1 MAITLNRFATGDT
14 NYVSKMNTNATI
26 IEAAVNN
33 LQLQVGTLGGGGG
46 GGNGGL
52 DEIYDRSGIIGISSW
67 EPTLISD
74 TDLSFTSGSIW
85 MLNTRTRV
93 QTVLDQSITFV
104 GKAVDTYFI
113 NVDAAGT
120 VTAST
125 VAILDGVAIYTV
137 DWTDPDF
144 DNITVNSP
152 YLFYG
157 DDYNR
162 MLSSDTLGVFTLV
175 ADRLSAME
183 AAGLGGATTSFV
195 DGFAKSGATEN
206 LSGNIGTT
214 DFHLSSDNFSGAF
227 KRGLVYWL
235 EISSTLEPASLY
247 DIELYISDI
256 DAGTPEVSQL
266 VFQVLSLDGGD
277 SPYVTRFPFFVR
289 SETGSD
295 DHYLRISNN
304 GASAALF
311 TYNWKAEKFT

>member
-33 LQLQVGTLGGGGG
+33 LQLQVGTLTTGG

-67 EPTLISD
+67 EPTQISD
-74 TDLSFTSGSIW
+74 TDFSFTSGSVW
-85 MLNTRTRV
+85 LTNTRTRV
-93 QTVLDQSITFV
+93 QTVLDQSVTFV
-104 GKAVDTYFI
+104 GKSINTYYF
-113 NVDAAGT
+113 NVDPAGT
-120 VTAST
+120 VTIST
-125 VAILDGVAIYTV
+125 AAIANGVPIYTV
-137 DWTDPDF
+137 IWSNPGF
-144 DNITVNSP
+144 SNLTVNVP

-183 AAGLGGATTSFV
+183 NAGLGGATTSFV
-195 DGFAKSGATEN
+195 DGFAKSGATQN
-206 LSGNIGTT
+206 LSGNIGTN

-227 KRGLVYWL
+227 RRGLVYWL
-235 EISSTLEPASLY
+235 EISSTLEAASLY

-266 VFQVLSLDGGD
+266 VFQVLSLDGGN